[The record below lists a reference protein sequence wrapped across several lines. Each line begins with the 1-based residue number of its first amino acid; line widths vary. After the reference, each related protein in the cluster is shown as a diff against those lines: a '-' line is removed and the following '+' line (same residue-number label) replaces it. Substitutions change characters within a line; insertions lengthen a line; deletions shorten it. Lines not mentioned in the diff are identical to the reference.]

1 MRIVLNTRSE
11 SAGAQASIVALAHR
25 LREAGVDAT
34 LNDWERYD
42 RYDVAIFLGYDHAL
56 REARAASPSIR
67 IGLSDP
73 KQSRQEWIDA
83 AREAD
88 FLLVSSVEQ
97 REAFLRLNRNVH
109 VLFMFPVVPARPRL
123 HEQRDELIVA
133 YHGNRV
139 HLEAMGGTGVRQAL
153 EELGRHRAVE
163 LRALYNV
170 EARGRAVLG
179 MPDERLVRVRH
190 VQLTWDDP
198 AAPAVSH
205 AMLDELAGADV
216 GIVPNLLPINDLR
229 RALRRTASLEPS
241 LAYEPFDHLL
251 RLKASSNPGRLY
263 PFARLGV
270 PVVADLTPS
279 LAQFVLDGVSGFLA
293 ASPQGWF
300 DAFERLAED
309 PALRTS
315 MATELRTRLDAAYD
329 RQVADLLAFLHRPP
343 LGPPTAFRGQRTAE
357 EDLTELPLY
366 TAPSP
371 EPQRERRRARLR
383 RLLRP

>member
-42 RYDVAIFLGYDHAL
+42 RYDVAIFLGYDHAI
-56 REARAASPSIR
+56 REARAASPGIR
-67 IGLSDP
+67 VGLSDP

-109 VLFMFPVVPARPRL
+109 VLFMFPLVPARQRV
-123 HEQRDELIVA
+123 HEQRDPFVVA

-153 EELGRHRAVE
+153 EELGRRRDVE
-163 LRALYNV
+163 LRAVYNV

-179 MPDERLVRVRH
+179 MPDERFVRVRH
-190 VQLTWDDP
+190 VQLTLDEP
-198 AAPAVSH
+198 AGPAVSQ

-216 GIVPNLLPINDLR
+216 GIVPNLLPINDPR

-293 ASPQGWF
+293 GSAQGWF
-300 DAFERLAED
+300 DALERLAEE

-315 MATELRTRLDAAYD
+315 MAAELRARLDAAYD
-329 RQVADLLAFLHRPP
+329 RQIADLLAFLQRPP
-343 LGPPTAFRGQRTAE
+343 LGPPTPFPGQRTAE
-357 EDLTELPLY
+357 EDLAELPLY

-371 EPQRERRRARLR
+371 EPHRERRRARLR

>member
-1 MRIVLNTRSE
+1 
-11 SAGAQASIVALAHR
+11 VA
-25 LREAGVDAT
+25 V
-34 LNDWERYD
+34 
-42 RYDVAIFLGYDHAL
+42 FLGYDHAL
-56 REARAASPSIR
+56 REARAAHPGIR
-67 IGLSDP
+67 VGLTDP
-73 KQSRQEWIDA
+73 KQSRPEWIEA

-109 VLFMFPVVPARPRL
+109 VLFMFPVVPPRTRV
-123 HEQRDELIVA
+123 HEQREPFVVA

-153 EELGRHRAVE
+153 EELGRRREVE
-163 LRALYNV
+163 LRLVYNV
-170 EARGRAVLG
+170 EARGRAVRG

-190 VQLTWDDP
+190 VQLPLETP
-198 AAPAVSH
+198 PGAAVAEGL
-205 AMLDELAGADV
+205 LDELAGADV
-216 GIVPNLLPINDLR
+216 GIVPNLLPIRDPR

-251 RLKASSNPGRLY
+251 RFKASSNPGRLY

-293 ASPQGWF
+293 ASPQGWH
-300 DAFERLAED
+300 DALDRLAGD

-315 MATELRTRLDAAYD
+315 MAAELRTRLDDAYD
-329 RQVADLLAFLHRPP
+329 RQIADLLGFLERPP
-343 LGPPTAFRGQRTAE
+343 LGPPVDFDGQRSAE
-357 EDLTELPLY
+357 QDLADLPLY
-366 TAPSP
+366 TSPSP
-371 EPQRERRRARLR
+371 EPRRERLRARLR
-383 RLLRP
+383 RLRRH